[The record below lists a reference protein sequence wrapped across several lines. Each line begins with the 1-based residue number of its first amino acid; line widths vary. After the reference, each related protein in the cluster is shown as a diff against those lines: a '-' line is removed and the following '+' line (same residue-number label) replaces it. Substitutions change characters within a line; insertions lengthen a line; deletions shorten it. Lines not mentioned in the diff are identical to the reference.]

1 MCHPISSK
9 FSEFHN
15 PLSEFQNPS
24 SVLWSK
30 KGVRIMLTEK
40 HLQRY
45 ADVLWWGLTTAK
57 KKPFKK
63 EDIVLIRYDGPA
75 LRLAEIL
82 YAKILIKGLHP
93 VQRINPS
100 TTMERNFYLLSTG
113 GQLVFLRPGE
123 KELISRLNG
132 SISLHAPDSI
142 THLSDVDP
150 QKIGKT
156 ALAQK
161 ALHDI
166 RNQREVSGAFSWTLC
181 VVPTAGLA
189 LQAGISLEEYARQVI
204 RACFLN
210 KKDPIAEWQSIYNNA
225 RSIKKWLNALDI
237 KYLHVESENIDL
249 EVTPGEKRQWI
260 GISGRNIPSFEIFIS
275 PDWRGT
281 RGKYHAD
288 QPSYRSGNRVEDV
301 RLEFDGGQAAKVSAE
316 TGENFIRQQ
325 LQMDTGANKVGEFS
339 LTDKRFSR
347 INRFMAN
354 TLFDE
359 NFGGKYGNCHIALG
373 SSYSNTYAGDSRRLN
388 RALKQKL
395 GFNESAL
402 HWDLV
407 NTEKKRVTAHLKSGK
422 TLTIYEN
429 GRFAY

>member
-1 MCHPISSK
+1 
-9 FSEFHN
+9 
-15 PLSEFQNPS
+15 
-24 SVLWSK
+24 
-30 KGVRIMLTEK
+30 MLTEK
-40 HLQRY
+40 QLERY
-45 ADVLWWGLTTAK
+45 AEALWWGLTTAK

-63 EDIVLIRYDGPA
+63 DDIVLIRYNGPA

-82 YAKILIKGLHP
+82 YDKILTEGLHP

-100 TTMERNFYLLSTG
+100 ATMEKNFYLLSAG
-113 GQLVFLRPGE
+113 RQLVFLPPGE
-123 KELISRLNG
+123 KELTSRLNG
-132 SISLHAPDSI
+132 SISLYAPESI

-150 QKIGKT
+150 KKIGKT
-156 ALAQK
+156 TLAQK

-166 RNQREVSGAFSWTLC
+166 RNQREASGAFSWTMC
-181 VVPTAGLA
+181 VFPTAELA
-189 LQAGISLEEYARQVI
+189 RQADISLDEYTRQVA

-210 KKDPIAEWQSIYNNA
+210 KKDPVAEWQSIYDNA

-237 KYLHVESENIDL
+237 KYLHVESENIDF

-275 PDWRGT
+275 PDWRGI

-288 QPSYRSGNRVEDV
+288 QPSYRSGNRVEGIK
-301 RLEFDGGQAAKVSAE
+301 LEFKRGNAVKISAD
-316 TGENFIRQQ
+316 TGENFLRQQ
-325 LQMDTGANKVGEFS
+325 LQMDAGANKVGEFS
-339 LTDKRFSR
+339 LTDKRFSK

-388 RALKQKL
+388 RTLKQRL

-407 NTEKKRVTAHLKSGK
+407 NTERKRVTAHLKSGK
-422 TLTIYEN
+422 TLTIYEK
-429 GRFAY
+429 GCFAY